1 MGIVYDLSIGLLNT
15 KEEFEKIVGK
25 KCIGAKVKDDALE
38 QKFFFENG
46 LVLEFSAQEKE
57 TVGGGSSRGFL
68 EIRKAFDEELKELE
82 K

>member
-1 MGIVYDLSIGLLNT
+1 MVYDLPIALLNEE
-15 KEEFEKIVGK
+15 KEFKKIVGQ
-25 KCIGAKVKDDALE
+25 KCIGIEVRDEESE

-57 TVGGGSSRGFL
+57 TMGGGSSRGFL